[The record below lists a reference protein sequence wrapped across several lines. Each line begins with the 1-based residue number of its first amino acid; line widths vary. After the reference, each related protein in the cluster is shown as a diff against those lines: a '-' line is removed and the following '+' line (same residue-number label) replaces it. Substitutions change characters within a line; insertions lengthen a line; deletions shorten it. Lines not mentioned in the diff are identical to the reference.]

1 MYHNTTHESGQL
13 LLEYQEQAKTQEEA
27 IFRIFQHR
35 PDQMMTPFEVKNILD
50 FITQNDTPITSVRRA
65 LTDLTSEGKLRR
77 TKAKVIEKYN
87 RPNFF
92 WMLNI
97 NDNEKN

>member
-1 MYHNTTHESGQL
+1 MHHNTTNESGQL
-13 LLEYQEQAKTQEEA
+13 LMEYQEQAKTQEEA

-35 PDQMMTPFEVKNILD
+35 PDQMLTPFEVKNILD

-77 TKAKVIEKYN
+77 TKSKVIEKYN

-92 WMLNI
+92 WMLNQTT
-97 NDNEKN
+97 DDR